1 MPGVPIFLPEK
12 IDPKPDFAIVQMS
25 SLQSEKQNAN
35 QNQGE
40 INGIGFLFVLFNGA
54 CPISSAALSD

>member
-35 QNQGE
+35 QN
-40 INGIGFLFVLFNGA
+40 
-54 CPISSAALSD
+54 